1 MFKPYP
7 YHIIGQSGTMLTANH
22 ISTKHEITRI
32 QTHFKSIPET
42 AKVPIQEQVDHELEE
57 R

>member
-7 YHIIGQSGTMLTANH
+7 YHIIGQNGTMLTANH

>member
-1 MFKPYP
+1 
-7 YHIIGQSGTMLTANH
+7 MLTAKH

-32 QTHFKSIPET
+32 QTHFKSIPKT
-42 AKVPIQEQVDHELEE
+42 AKVPIQEQVEHELEE